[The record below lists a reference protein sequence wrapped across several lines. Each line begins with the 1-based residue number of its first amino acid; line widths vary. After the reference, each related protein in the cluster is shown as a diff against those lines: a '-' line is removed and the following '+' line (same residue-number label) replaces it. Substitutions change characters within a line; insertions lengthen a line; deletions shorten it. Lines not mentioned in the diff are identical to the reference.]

1 MKFFLIMGLMLFL
14 SNVDVQAQDPA
25 YQCRK
30 DDNHV
35 IHIVT
40 IQPSKYTIAFVKA
53 HNQVFGRETIE
64 SIAKRTG
71 ADIAINS
78 GFFEIGDAQDGMP
91 SGTLIINKQIVGLA
105 LKKHACLIYD
115 QKTFKIQDI
124 TPNLKINIGKNTF
137 YPKKVNKLSTKGD
150 VILYSHLWGT
160 RTLTPLKERQE
171 IAINDNF
178 KVVEYSKQGNIA
190 IPQNGF
196 VLSLPMNYRV
206 NGVNRDD
213 DITIL
218 LDPLQLSKPE
228 KESVVM
234 GIPILL
240 QEGKLNLALKDN
252 QSHFYKSPHARTAV
266 GIRSNGDLV
275 IVVAEHVYKKP
286 LHDVTLEDV
295 KSVISKN
302 KLKLMAK
309 YKKPL
314 LNNLTLGEMKEII
327 SQEYTAK
334 DSTVG
339 LTLPELGALM
349 KELDCESAINLD
361 GGGSSSLYIDNQV
374 ANHTTGDQDENLGQ
388 TILRPIS
395 DAIIFKRAS

>member
-1 MKFFLIMGLMLFL
+1 MKFFLILCLTSLL
-14 SNVDVQAQDPA
+14 SIVSIEAQDHT

-30 DDNHV
+30 DNNHV

-40 IQPSKYTIAFVKA
+40 LQPSKYSIAFIKA

-64 SIAKRTG
+64 AIAKRTG

-78 GFFEIGDAQDGMP
+78 GFFEIGEAQDGMP
-91 SGTLIINKQIVGLA
+91 SGTLIINKQILGLNF
-105 LKKHACLIYD
+105 KKHACLIYD

-124 TPNLKINIGKNTF
+124 TPHLKINIGKNTF
-137 YPKKVNKLSTKGD
+137 YPKKVNKPSTKGD
-150 VILYSHLWGT
+150 VILYSHLWGA

-178 KVVEYSKQGNIA
+178 KVVEYAKQGNVA

-196 VLSLPMNYRV
+196 VLSLPINQRL
-206 NGVNRDD
+206 NPINRDD
-213 DITIL
+213 DITIQ

-240 QEGKLNLALKDN
+240 QEGKINPALSKN
-252 QSHFYKSPHARTAV
+252 QSHFYKSPHARTAL
-266 GIRSNGDLV
+266 GIRPNGDVV
-275 IVVAEHVYKKP
+275 IIVAEHVYKKP
-286 LHDVTLEDV
+286 LHEVTLEDV
-295 KSVISKN
+295 KSVISNN
-302 KLKLMAK
+302 KVKLMAK

-314 LNNLTLGEMKEII
+314 LNNLTLAEMKEIVTEEFTDKEGTI
-327 SQEYTAK
+327 
-334 DSTVG
+334 G
-339 LTLPELGALM
+339 LTLPELGTLM
-349 KELDCESAINLD
+349 NELGCESAINLD
-361 GGGSSSLYIDNQV
+361 GGGSSSLYLNNEV
-374 ANHTTGDQDENLGQ
+374 ANHVTGDQDESMGQ
-388 TILRPIS
+388 ATLRPIS